1 MLSISN
7 IESLKNLYA
16 KISGNSSDTINPHT
30 ISEAIDE
37 ITKVYES
44 GGGGS
49 GEIEDS
55 GWIKLDSSRYS
66 TGNTLDTTATK
77 IYHRKIGKMVNVC
90 GSLMWTGS
98 QVPYASFNIPENFRP
113 YAIVP
118 VIGFVPGGESVD
130 CFIDP
135 NGNFNGVTTEY
146 SKYMYFNAMYM
157 TEN

>member
-37 ITKVYES
+37 ITKSYES

-49 GEIEDS
+49 VEIEDS

-66 TGNTLDTTATK
+66 TGNTLDMTATK
-77 IYHRKIGKMVNVC
+77 IYHRKIGKMINLC
-90 GSLMWTGS
+90 GVLKWTGA
-98 QVPYASFNIPENFRP
+98 QVSSTSFKIPENIRP
-113 YAIVP
+113 YTIVP
-118 VIGFVPGGESVD
+118 TIGYVAGGESID
-130 CFIDP
+130 CYIDS
-135 NGNFNGVTTEY
+135 NGNFNGITTEY

-157 TEN
+157 TVN